1 MTEPGT
7 RIVYEFD
14 GFRLDLQQRLL
25 LSAVDGR
32 PIPLTPRV
40 FDTLLYFVER
50 RGELLDKATLMKAI
64 WPNIVV
70 EENNLNQNISA
81 LRRVLGESPGEHRFI
96 VTEPG
101 RGYRFVADVRTVTV
115 GASAHVETHAEAQ
128 RPVSSPAPAPS
139 SASRSS
145 IAVLPFANLTGD
157 PGKEYFSDG
166 MAEELIHTL
175 ARLPGLRV
183 ASRTSSFAYKGRQ
196 VDLRQIARDLG
207 VETVLEGSVRSA
219 GERIRVVAQLVNAS
233 SGFHVWSHSWDR
245 QFEDLFKV
253 QDELAREIVRAL
265 RINLSRDAQIALT
278 RPPPT
283 QDIEAYNLYMQGY
296 ALSWLGDLRGA
307 HELLQQAIAR
317 DPQFGRARAMR
328 ASLRAG
334 AIAMDVQLAG
344 TLADAEQE
352 IIEAQALDPGDFE
365 LDESLGFLY
374 AAQGRW
380 IEAEERFQEALAHNP
395 THPAVRMSAA
405 VSLTESVGHLQRSLD
420 LALEGVRLAPA
431 WAASLLTLAMAYVFV
446 GRHEEAR
453 RSIDRATQ
461 LGHPANVPGF
471 REVLADLARHS
482 GRYDEAASIMIDA
495 LTPALRDSGG
505 AEVVKSVFGALA
517 NRDSRGI
524 AIEKLTR
531 LRAEVSAEGV
541 TEISRRLFVLWYTL
555 LGAPAEAFEIANGS
569 LDIFAQ
575 QGAIG
580 MYWGFL
586 WMPEML
592 PFRQDPRFQEFVR
605 RLKLFDY
612 WKQYGP
618 PDNCELRDGKLNCT

>member
-1 MTEPGT
+1 
-7 RIVYEFD
+7 
-14 GFRLDLQQRLL
+14 
-25 LSAVDGR
+25 
-32 PIPLTPRV
+32 
-40 FDTLLYFVER
+40 
-50 RGELLDKATLMKAI
+50 MKAI

-81 LRRVLGESPGEHRFI
+81 LRRALGESPGEHRFF

-101 RGYRFVADVRTVTV
+101 RGYRFVAEVRMLKTRSRASSPHQQPAT
-115 GASAHVETHAEAQ
+115 GASTALSTSQ
-128 RPVSSPAPAPS
+128 PTTPT
-139 SASRSS
+139 SRSS
-145 IAVLPFANLTGD
+145 IAVLPFVNLTGH

-166 MAEELIHTL
+166 MAEELIHVL
-175 ARLPGLRV
+175 GRVPGLRV
-183 ASRTSSFAYKGRQ
+183 PSRTSSFAYKGRN
-196 VDLRQIARDLG
+196 VDLRQIATDLRVG
-207 VETVLEGSVRSA
+207 AVLEGSVRSA
-219 GERIRVVAQLVNAS
+219 GERIRVTAQLIDAE
-233 SGFHVWSHSWDR
+233 SGYHLWSQNYDR
-245 QFEDLFKV
+245 QFEDLFEL

-283 QDIEAYNLYMQGY
+283 QDIEAYNLFMQGY

-461 LGHPANVPGF
+461 LGHPANAPGF
-471 REVLADLARHS
+471 RAVLADLARHS

-495 LTPALRDSGG
+495 LTPALRDAGG
-505 AEVVKSVFGALA
+505 SEVVKSVFGALA

-541 TEISRRLFVLWYTL
+541 TEISRRLFALWYTL

-569 LDIFAQ
+569 LDIFARH
-575 QGAIG
+575 GTIG

-586 WMPEML
+586 WMPDML
-592 PFRQDPRFQEFVR
+592 PFRQDPRFQDFGRSDGDVR
-605 RLKLFDY
+605 VLEEIRAARQLRAARRQADLHVTEIVVDLTVTATLPFD
-612 WKQYGP
+612 P
-618 PDNCELRDGKLNCT
+618 RPSSTPDGYEL